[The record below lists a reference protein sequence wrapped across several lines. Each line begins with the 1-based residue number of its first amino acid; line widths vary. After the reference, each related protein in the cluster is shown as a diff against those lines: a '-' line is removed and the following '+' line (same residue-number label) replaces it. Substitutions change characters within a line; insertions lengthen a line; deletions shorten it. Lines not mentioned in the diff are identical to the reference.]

1 MKGDILRKT
10 LLILVYLEAVYFLS
24 PADYPHNAPT
34 ITLDIVNKKDV
45 S

>member
-1 MKGDILRKT
+1 MKGDILWKA
-10 LLILVYLEAVYFLS
+10 LLILVYLETLYFLS
-24 PADYPHNAPT
+24 PDYPHNAPT

>member
-1 MKGDILRKT
+1 MKGDILWKT
-10 LLILVYLEAVYFLS
+10 LLVLVYLETLYFLS

-34 ITLDIVNKKDV
+34 ITLDIVSKKDV